1 MFASGFSWFHLMP
14 ALTDDALF
22 GAARKAALGDAYEP
36 LGTALFA
43 HASMVAVVIILLAV
57 LARLQLN
64 KAIARDG
71 LEKYFADDKL
81 TVLSGF
87 EVYATAWYGLAKDI
101 ISESDAKY
109 YFWIPGGFFLYIFAN
124 NIIGI
129 IPGLLPPTDNANTN
143 AVMAFF
149 AFAATA
155 GIGLARDPGNFIKHM
170 MGPLLPLAVLIFPVE
185 LIGLFIRP
193 VSLTLRLTGNMFGDH
208 TVFGIMSDL
217 IPPVWPVA
225 FLALACFVSFMQAF
239 IFSILSVVYIS
250 MSVPHHDEDHH

>member
-1 MFASGFSWFHLMP
+1 MFASGFSWFHLVP

-22 GAARKAALGDAYEP
+22 GSLRKSALGENYSE

-43 HASMVAVVIILLAV
+43 HSVLVCVAIIGIALI
-57 LARLQLN
+57 ARMQLN
-64 KAIARDG
+64 KAASRQG

-81 TVLSGF
+81 TVRNAF
-87 EVYATAWYGLAKDI
+87 EVYALGAYGIMKDI
-101 ISESDAKY
+101 ISESDAKH
-109 YFWIPGGFFLYIFAN
+109 YFWLPAGLFIYIFAS

-129 IPGLLPPTDNANTN
+129 IPGLLPPTDNANSN
-143 AVMAFF
+143 AVMAAF
-149 AFAATA
+149 AFVATA
-155 GIGLARDPGNFIKHM
+155 GIGFVRDPANFIKHM

-185 LIGLFIRP
+185 TIGLFIRP

-217 IPPVWPVA
+217 VPPVWPVA

-239 IFSILSVVYIS
+239 IFSILCVVYIS